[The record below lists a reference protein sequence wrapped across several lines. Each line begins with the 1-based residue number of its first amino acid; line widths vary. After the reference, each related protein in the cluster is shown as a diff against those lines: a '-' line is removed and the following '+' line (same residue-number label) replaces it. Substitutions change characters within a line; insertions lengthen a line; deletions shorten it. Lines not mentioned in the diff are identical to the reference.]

1 MAHQP
6 QASAQTDAFI
16 LNEATLMIGPLGS
29 VKDLTEEEHSIGL
42 FKSLQIQN
50 ARTFTELMQGVR
62 QDVVASVLTSDNWT
76 FSGEGC
82 EFSPRQLAYY
92 LGQDGFEFSTD
103 KVATTTITAPVAKA
117 AATITVALATNL
129 AVGDY
134 ITLGQMG
141 DNNGLVFQIEAIA
154 AMQITLDRPT
164 VTSFAQG
171 ATVYKLNALR
181 SNTDSCTGANY
192 FSAKIVSQNVGCD
205 PIVIWLPKIQIT
217 SGLTLNFGADNF
229 MASPMEFKTLASVRG
244 DASYADYADNGFS
257 EFIHFSRAFAP
268 AP

>member
-29 VKDLTEEEHSIGL
+29 VKDLTEKGHSIGL
-42 FKSLQIQN
+42 FKSLQIKN
-50 ARTFTELMQGVR
+50 ERSFTELMQGVR

-76 FSGEGC
+76 FTGEGC

-92 LGQDGFEFSTD
+92 LGQDGFDFSTD

-134 ITLGQMG
+134 ITLGQVG

-181 SNTDSCTGANY
+181 SNTNSCTGANY

-205 PIVIWLPKIQIT
+205 PIIIWLPKIQIT

-229 MASPMEFKTLASVRG
+229 MTSPMEFKTLASVRG
-244 DASYADYADNGFS
+244 DASYEDYADNGFS